1 MRVGRKLQCNTL
13 ETADALPSGR
23 ISHRSDALP
32 CISLD
37 IALHLACVCATC
49 NAERTARRSR
59 MRDDPAGW
67 RIREKPD
74 KKVTGNDTPENHIVR
89 TSSVGG
95 GGTATNRHPVSLELI

>member
-1 MRVGRKLQCNTL
+1 MRVRRKLHCNTL
-13 ETADALPSGR
+13 ETVDALPSAR
-23 ISHRSDALP
+23 ISRQSDALP

-37 IALHLACVCATC
+37 IALHLVCVCATC
-49 NAERTARRSR
+49 NAERTAGRSR
-59 MRDDPAGW
+59 MRDDPVDW

-95 GGTATNRHPVSLELI
+95 GETATNRHPVSLELI